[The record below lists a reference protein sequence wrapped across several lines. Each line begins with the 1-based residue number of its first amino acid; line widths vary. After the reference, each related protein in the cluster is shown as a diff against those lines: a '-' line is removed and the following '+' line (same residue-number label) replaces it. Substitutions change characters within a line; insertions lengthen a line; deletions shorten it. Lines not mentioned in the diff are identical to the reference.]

1 MRRSVFLAVCF
12 AALGTVLLSI
22 AAAVAQQQGNYVGWD
37 AGSPVAGQGT
47 ITGSGT
53 WGAAAGWAPINNA
66 VLYAVP
72 TGGGALIN
80 AAGPI
85 KMNPNTWGPAQI
97 PNVPSGQYTVY
108 AAITFKNTTT
118 GNEQTV
124 SSPTAIL
131 NVP

>member
-53 WGAAAGWAPINNA
+53 WGAAQGWAPTGSA
-66 VLYAVP
+66 VMFAVP
-72 TGGGALIN
+72 TAGGAFMS
-80 AAGPI
+80 AAGKI
-85 KMNPNTWGPAQI
+85 GTNPNIWGPVQI
-97 PNVPSGQYTVY
+97 TNVPKGQYTVY
-108 AAITFKNTTT
+108 GTIVFQDAK
-118 GNEQTV
+118 GNKQHV